1 VRTRKGAAAVAVVAA
16 LGASALVIGSAA
28 AAGGGGGGQAQL
40 RIVGGVTLKPGQSI
54 TDDQR
59 FVARN
64 LRVRSGQ
71 TVRLRNR
78 AKTEDPHT
86 LSLVRRADQPRRPE
100 QAFNCEACGA
110 FFGAHQV
117 DEETGE
123 VGQPLVNVGAEGF
136 DQPGDSIFVPPGGT
150 VRFDVTADEGRTLY
164 YLCAV
169 HPWMQGKLRVR

>member
-1 VRTRKGAAAVAVVAA
+1 VRTRNAIVAVVAA
-16 LGASALVIGSAA
+16 LGVSALVIGPAV
-28 AAGGGGGGQAQL
+28 AAGGGPAKL
-40 RIVGGVTLKPGQSI
+40 RIVGGVTVKPGTSI

-59 FVARN
+59 FAARN

-78 AKTEDPHT
+78 ARTEDPHT
-86 LSLVRRADQPRRPE
+86 LSLVRRRDLPRTPAE
-100 QAFNCEACGA
+100 TFECEACGP

-117 DEETGE
+117 NEETGD
-123 VGQPLVNVGAEGF
+123 VGQPLVNVGKEGF

-169 HPWMQGKLRVR
+169 HAWMQGKLRVR

>member
-1 VRTRKGAAAVAVVAA
+1 VRTRKGAAALAAVAA
-16 LGASALVIGSAA
+16 IGASALVIGPAVAA
-28 AAGGGGGGQAQL
+28 GGGGGQAQL
-40 RIVGGVTLKPGQSI
+40 QVVGGVTLKPGKSI
-54 TDDQR
+54 TDNQR
-59 FVARN
+59 FAQRN

-86 LSLVRRADQPRRPE
+86 LSLVRRRDLPRTPADV
-100 QAFNCEACGA
+100 FNCEACGP

-117 DEETGE
+117 NEETGD

-136 DQPGDSIFVPPGGT
+136 DQPGDSIFFGPGQT

-169 HPWMQGKLRVR
+169 HAWMQGKLRVR

>member
-1 VRTRKGAAAVAVVAA
+1 MRTRKAVAALAAVAAV
-16 LGASALVIGSAA
+16 GASALVIGPAVAA
-28 AAGGGGGGQAQL
+28 GGGGQAQL

-59 FVARN
+59 FAARN

-78 AKTEDPHT
+78 ARTEDPHT
-86 LSLVRRADQPRRPE
+86 LSLVRRGDLPRRPAD
-100 QAFNCEACGA
+100 AFNCEACGP
-110 FFGAHQV
+110 FFGAHEV
-117 DEETGE
+117 NEETGD
-123 VGQPLVNVGAEGF
+123 VGQPVVNVGAEGF

-150 VRFDVTADEGRTLY
+150 VRFDVTADRGRTLY

-169 HPWMQGKLRVR
+169 HPWMQGKFRVR